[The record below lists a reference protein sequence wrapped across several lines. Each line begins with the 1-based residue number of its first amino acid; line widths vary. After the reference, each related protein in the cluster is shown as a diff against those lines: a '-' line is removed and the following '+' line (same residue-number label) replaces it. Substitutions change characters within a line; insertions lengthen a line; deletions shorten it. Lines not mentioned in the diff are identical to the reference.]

1 MKQLTVR
8 SWTGKMEPR
17 TVETDVAG
25 ELSSAESRGVA
36 EGADE
41 KAEKVAAA
49 FGRLIQMLAD
59 NSQLTP
65 QQVKHIAEGW
75 QNDNIADVFL

>member
-1 MKQLTVR
+1 MKQLQVK

-17 TVETDVAG
+17 TVETYVAG
-25 ELSSAESRGVA
+25 EISSAESRGVA

-41 KAEKVAAA
+41 KAEKAACA

-59 NSQLTP
+59 NGQLTP

-75 QNDNIADVFL
+75 QNDNVADVFI

>member
-8 SWTGKMEPR
+8 SWTGKMEPC
-17 TVETDVAG
+17 TVETYVAG

-36 EGADE
+36 ECADE
-41 KAEKVAAA
+41 KAEKVATA
-49 FGRLIQMLAD
+49 FGRLIQVMAD
-59 NSQLTP
+59 SGQLTP

-75 QNDNIADVFL
+75 QNDNVSDTFI